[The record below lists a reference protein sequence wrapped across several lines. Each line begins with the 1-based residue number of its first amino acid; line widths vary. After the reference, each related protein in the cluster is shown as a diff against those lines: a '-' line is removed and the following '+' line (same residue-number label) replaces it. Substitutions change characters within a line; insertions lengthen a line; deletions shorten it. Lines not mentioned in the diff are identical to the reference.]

1 MTEETKRRWKIV
13 LTVLIIAIVIA
24 VLYFYLQRNGL
35 IEFFSSKDKI
45 QEYVASFG
53 IWAPLAFMALQII
66 QVIIAPIPGNVTTI
80 AGGLLFGFWV
90 SSAISVVAILIGSF
104 ICFWLAKSYGRPLV
118 VKLVKE
124 ETVDKYL
131 KEMSSRQRIALIL
144 LFLFPFFPDDALCLI
159 AGLTP
164 IKTKHFMILVLFTRP
179 WGVIGSAL
187 IGASVISIP
196 LWGWIIIAIGSIT
209 VFAVAMKYGPA
220 IEEKIKIWYR
230 KLKKSV

>member
-1 MTEETKRRWKIV
+1 MTSETKRRWKIV
-13 LTVLIIAIVIA
+13 LTIIGIAAFLIL
-24 VLYFYLQRNGL
+24 LYFYLQRNGL
-35 IEFFSSKDKI
+35 IEFFSSKEKI
-45 QEYVASFG
+45 QEYVAGYG
-53 IWAPLAFMALQII
+53 IWAPIAFMALQVV

-90 SSAISVVAILIGSF
+90 SSLISVVAILLGSL
-104 ICFWLAKSYGRPLV
+104 ICFWLAKTYGRPLV

-124 ETVDKYL
+124 KTVDKYL

-164 IKTKHFMILVLFTRP
+164 MKTKNFMILVLATRP

-196 LWGWIIIAIGSIT
+196 MWAWVIIAGSSVA
-209 VFAVAMKYGPA
+209 VFIIAMKYGPV
-220 IEEKIKIWYR
+220 IEDKITHWYK
-230 KLKKSV
+230 KLKKNV